1 MNLQILVPYRLFIEK
16 TNVRRIQLETSAGSF
31 GFLPARLDC
40 VAALIPGIFAYEAE
54 REGESYVAID
64 AGILVK
70 TGRDVRVSVRHAIQG
85 PDLAALKSSVEQEF
99 LKRDIQEE
107 DLRKIMAKMESGFIR
122 RFAEFFHERETSK

>member
-1 MNLQILVPYRLFIEK
+1 MNLQILVPYRLFTEK
-16 TNVRRIQLETSAGSF
+16 TNVRRIQMETDAGSF

-40 VAALIPGIFAYEAE
+40 VAVLVPGIFAYEAE

-70 TGRDVRVSVRHAIQG
+70 TGPDVRISVRNAIEG
-85 PDLAALKSSVEQEF
+85 PDLAALKFSVEQEF

-107 DLRKIMAKMESGFIR
+107 GLQKIMAKMESRFIR
-122 RFAEFFHERETSK
+122 RFAEFFQE